1 MPSVQRYLSGHNNLA
16 RTAALAASSVRA
28 STAIERVLARRS
40 GSGRVRLLGNYTGH
54 EATGVEVE
62 VVAAG
67 GVPRASVPQFV
78 GVGNGQL
85 AVQSV
90 DAGAPLQEF
99 TLTLADLGVETATA
113 GLDVREV
120 RIRARVPGSSG
131 NALRITVQP
140 ALTRTATEWAL
151 LAPWSTGQPTQT
163 GPQWDFGGLPLS
175 PKDELD
181 AASPRIA
188 FGADPQV
195 YRPWRKFKDGAWQ
208 FGLSPALQRD
218 VPAKT
223 PVWSVAGGYVVTV
236 SDGVATETFGDTQAS
251 PAQLPIVTFY
261 DLLTALASSALVEVA
276 GVVAADRTSGGQAAI
291 DVPLRTSAWLWAM
304 SGAVALQDVAVP
316 DQAPT
321 QTLTVRCINNDAVG
335 KERWSVVGDVSGA
348 LPVAQTGVAYAVA
361 GVIGFTVPVKT
372 VLGGGGGDASYTF
385 SPVDRGDMEGLPCV
399 ALRPIKLGVAATP
412 QTVTFK
418 YMPRPPAD
426 CRCDAVPSPKVSD
439 KCLGIDPEGGDGVL
453 DPEHASRLQALYEW
467 RRDFLDSNT
476 EFGTSPYGFG
486 QIRSD
491 EREVEIA
498 NGITSAMAA
507 ALGEIYEV
515 AAARDRW
522 DIELGRVVA
531 LMLPLE
537 GVSAGA
543 GAAAPGFTTSFAWS
557 ENVPGAAVGEYFKLL
572 LSNGCIYRV
581 TETDAANVAQDA
593 PVWATAPGAAVEY
606 LNFRYVCHSKYWT
619 AGAAVAANTIV
630 EPGNGSQYITKDGGI
645 SGSTDVLGEMA
656 GGAAGVTDGTV
667 VWEKLRSA
675 GGSSAEIH
683 VVGDV
688 SVVRIDSGDK
698 YSPNRVLVIYRG
710 GTEVVYDG
718 RAGVNEEAA
727 EHIANANFGRI
738 APASAVIDMIEARMD
753 YVRTLAGIVPKTNP
767 SSGDAGGC
775 WVDHGG
781 DWWWVDTSGR
791 YLPAFTN
798 QGYVSAKRN
807 KDTGKPE
814 STKEFGFGLV
824 VACPERLKKGDEIT
838 LRILTVDAERPY
850 RVGDEAVLQTIGAGA
865 AWLTGGIDGTD
876 VQTWRVL
883 GSSAGALPD
892 YVVPTD
898 GTAAPL
904 YEQAGVALRL
914 ALGGIAFQLGDAFTF
929 AVEAGQFRW
938 RRSGGAWSAL
948 ADIPPGGQVALADGL
963 QAAFDAGAAPS
974 FVPGDAYAFA
984 VHQPWAASH
993 VQDAQATA
1001 WGWEGNDA
1009 SMTIDLGTVRP
1020 LGAMAL
1026 ARYQLPGGAAVA
1038 AEVSQDGVA
1047 WSAPLA
1053 LDVTRAVSVAMFHLA
1068 LAARF
1073 VRLSVTNAPG
1083 GSIGWVWCG
1092 QPLTTEHHASTCE
1105 RLRRWAATRGGGLNA
1120 AALYAGAGTG
1130 WKLAWDN
1137 ALLEPDVA
1145 ALLRMGDWA
1154 QAHDEP
1160 LIFVPHPMHEADAS
1174 LVRWGADALQV
1185 SDLHAYQPDNDAWRL
1200 MSATLDLEPVFA

>member
-1 MPSVQRYLSGHNNLA
+1 MPSVQRYLSGRDNLA
-16 RTAALAASSVRA
+16 RTATLAASSVRA
-28 STAIERVLARRS
+28 STAIERVSARRT
-40 GSGRVRLLGNYTGH
+40 GGGRVRLAGSYTGH
-54 EATGVEVE
+54 EAASVDVEIVS
-62 VVAAG
+62 AG

-78 GVGNGQL
+78 GVGNGRL
-85 AVQSV
+85 TVQSV
-90 DAGAPLQEF
+90 DAAAALQEF
-99 TLTLADLGVETATA
+99 TITLADLGIETATA

-120 RIRARVPGSSG
+120 RIRARAPGSGG
-131 NALRITVQP
+131 NALHITVQP
-140 ALTRTATEWAL
+140 ALTRTATDWAL
-151 LAPWSTGQPTQT
+151 LAPWSTSQPTQA

-175 PKDELD
+175 PKEELD

-223 PVWSVAGGYVVTV
+223 PVFAVAGGYVVTV
-236 SDGVATETFGDTQAS
+236 SDGVTTETFGDTQAS
-251 PAQLPIVTFY
+251 PAQPPIVTFY

-348 LPVAQTGVAYAVA
+348 LPVAHTGVAYAVA

-385 SPVDRGDMEGLPCV
+385 SPVDRGDTEGLPCV

-439 KCLGIDPEGGDGVL
+439 KCLGIDQGGGDGVL

-543 GAAAPGFTTSFAWS
+543 GATVAGITTSFVWS
-557 ENVPGAAVGEYFKLL
+557 ENVAGSAEGEYFKLQPP
-572 LSNGCIYRV
+572 NGCIYRV
-581 TETDAANVAQDA
+581 TELGAADVAQDA
-593 PVWATAPGAAVEY
+593 PAWTTAPGAAVEY
-606 LNFRYVCHSKYWT
+606 LDYRYVCHSKYWT
-619 AGAAVAANTIV
+619 AGAAVAPNTIV

-675 GGSSAEIH
+675 GGSGAEIH

-688 SVVRIDSGDK
+688 NVVQIAGADGATS
-698 YSPNRVLVIYRG
+698 RVLVTYRG
-710 GTEVVYDG
+710 GWDVVYEG
-718 RAGVNEEAA
+718 SGNLSPETAVHGVN
-727 EHIANANFGRI
+727 ANSQRM
-738 APASAVIDMIEARMD
+738 STTSSVIDMIEARMD
-753 YVRTLAGIVPKTNP
+753 YVRTLAGIVPKSDP

-814 STKEFGFGLV
+814 STREFGFGLV

-898 GTAAPL
+898 GTPAPL

-914 ALGGIAFQLGDAFTF
+914 ALGGIAFQLGDAFSF

-938 RRSGGAWSAL
+938 RRSGGAWSVL

-984 VHQPWAASH
+984 VHQPWAASNLQNAH
-993 VQDAQATA
+993 ATA
-1001 WGWEGNDA
+1001 WGWEGSSA
-1009 SMTIDLGTVRP
+1009 SMEIDLGAVQQI
-1020 LGAMAL
+1020 GAIAL
-1026 ARYQLPGGAAVA
+1026 ARYQLPEGAAVA
-1038 AEVSQDGVA
+1038 AEVSQDGMA

-1053 LDVTRAVSVAMFHLA
+1053 LDVTRPVSVAVFHLA
-1068 LAARF
+1068 MAARF
-1073 VRLSVTNAPG
+1073 VRFSVISAPG

-1092 QPLTTEHHASTCE
+1092 QPLATENHASSCD
-1105 RLRRWAATRGGGLNA
+1105 RLRRWASTRGNGPNA

-1130 WKLAWDN
+1130 WKLAWED

-1145 ALLRMGDWA
+1145 ALLGLGDWA
-1154 QAHDEP
+1154 QEHDEP
-1160 LIFVPHPMHEADAS
+1160 LLFVPHHMHAADAS
-1174 LVRWGADALQV
+1174 LVRWSADALQI
-1185 SDLHAYQPDNDAWRL
+1185 SDIHAYQPDNEAWRL
-1200 MSATLDLEPVFA
+1200 MSGALDLEPVFA

>member
-16 RTAALAASSVRA
+16 RTAALTASSVRA

-40 GSGRVRLLGNYTGH
+40 GSGRVRLLGSYTGH

-90 DAGAPLQEF
+90 SAGAPLQEF

-223 PVWSVAGGYVVTV
+223 PVFAVAGGYVVTV

-251 PAQLPIVTFY
+251 PAQPPIVTFY

-348 LPVAQTGVAYAVA
+348 LPVAHTGVAYAVA

-385 SPVDRGDMEGLPCV
+385 SPVDRGDTEGLPCV

-467 RRDFLDSNT
+467 RRDFSASNT
-476 EFGTSPYGFG
+476 APGPMPGHAQHDLDFA
-486 QIRSD
+486 D
-491 EREVEIA
+491 AIA
-498 NGITSAMAA
+498 ATFSA

-515 AAARDRW
+515 ASARDEW
-522 DIELGRVVA
+522 DAALTAMQADMEVLLALGGKEPFERT
-531 LMLPLE
+531 MLQAKPKSVWLNPVSGKLFVCAYASNGS
-537 GVSAGA
+537 GVS
-543 GAAAPGFTTSFAWS
+543 PGD
-557 ENVPGAAVGEYFKLL
+557 ENWVDPASPEWDESG
-572 LSNGCIYRV
+572 N
-581 TETDAANVAQDA
+581 
-593 PVWATAPGAAVEY
+593 
-606 LNFRYVCHSKYWT
+606 NFRVQH
-619 AGAAVAANTIV
+619 
-630 EPGNGSQYITKDGGI
+630 GSGWADYAC
-645 SGSTDVLGEMA
+645 L
-656 GGAAGVTDGTV
+656 GAAGDLSPTTGDADRVQL
-667 VWEKLRSA
+667 LR
-675 GGSSAEIH
+675 
-683 VVGDV
+683 
-688 SVVRIDSGDK
+688 R
-698 YSPNRVLVIYRG
+698 Y
-710 GTEVVYDG
+710 T
-718 RAGVNEEAA
+718 
-727 EHIANANFGRI
+727 
-738 APASAVIDMIEARMD
+738 ARMD
-753 YVRTLAGIVPKTNP
+753 YVRTLAGIVPKSDP

-883 GSSAGALPD
+883 GSSAGVLPD

-914 ALGGIAFQLGDAFTF
+914 ALGGIAFQLGDAFSF

-938 RRSGGAWSAL
+938 RRNGEAWSAL
-948 ADIPPGGQVALADGL
+948 ADIPPGGQAALADGL
-963 QAAFDAGAAPS
+963 QVVFEAGAAPS

-1001 WGWEGNDA
+1001 WGWEGSSA
-1009 SMTIDLGTVRP
+1009 SMEIDLGAVQQI
-1020 LGAMAL
+1020 GAIAL

-1073 VRLSVTNAPG
+1073 VRLSVTHAQG

-1092 QPLTTEHHASTCE
+1092 QPLATEHHASSCE
-1105 RLRRWAATRGGGLNA
+1105 RLRRWASTRGGGLNA

-1137 ALLEPDVA
+1137 TLLEPDVA

>member
-1 MPSVQRYLSGHNNLA
+1 M
-16 RTAALAASSVRA
+16 
-28 STAIERVLARRS
+28 
-40 GSGRVRLLGNYTGH
+40 
-54 EATGVEVE
+54 
-62 VVAAG
+62 
-67 GVPRASVPQFV
+67 
-78 GVGNGQL
+78 
-85 AVQSV
+85 
-90 DAGAPLQEF
+90 
-99 TLTLADLGVETATA
+99 
-113 GLDVREV
+113 
-120 RIRARVPGSSG
+120 
-131 NALRITVQP
+131 
-140 ALTRTATEWAL
+140 
-151 LAPWSTGQPTQT
+151 
-163 GPQWDFGGLPLS
+163 
-175 PKDELD
+175 
-181 AASPRIA
+181 
-188 FGADPQV
+188 
-195 YRPWRKFKDGAWQ
+195 
-208 FGLSPALQRD
+208 
-218 VPAKT
+218 
-223 PVWSVAGGYVVTV
+223 
-236 SDGVATETFGDTQAS
+236 
-251 PAQLPIVTFY
+251 
-261 DLLTALASSALVEVA
+261 
-276 GVVAADRTSGGQAAI
+276 
-291 DVPLRTSAWLWAM
+291 
-304 SGAVALQDVAVP
+304 
-316 DQAPT
+316 
-321 QTLTVRCINNDAVG
+321 
-335 KERWSVVGDVSGA
+335 
-348 LPVAQTGVAYAVA
+348 
-361 GVIGFTVPVKT
+361 
-372 VLGGGGGDASYTF
+372 
-385 SPVDRGDMEGLPCV
+385 
-399 ALRPIKLGVAATP
+399 
-412 QTVTFK
+412 
-418 YMPRPPAD
+418 
-426 CRCDAVPSPKVSD
+426 
-439 KCLGIDPEGGDGVL
+439 L

-498 NGITSAMAA
+498 NGITSAMAT

-537 GVSAGA
+537 G
-543 GAAAPGFTTSFAWS
+543 
-557 ENVPGAAVGEYFKLL
+557 L
-572 LSNGCIYRV
+572 
-581 TETDAANVAQDA
+581 NVA
-593 PVWATAPGAAVEY
+593 E
-606 LNFRYVCHSKYWT
+606 
-619 AGAAVAANTIV
+619 
-630 EPGNGSQYITKDGGI
+630 
-645 SGSTDVLGEMA
+645 
-656 GGAAGVTDGTV
+656 
-667 VWEKLRSA
+667 
-675 GGSSAEIH
+675 EIH
-683 VVGDV
+683 VIGDV
-688 SVVRIDSGDK
+688 SVVRIYDEDK
-698 YSPNRVLVIYRG
+698 PPKIQVLVIYRG
-710 GTEVVYDG
+710 GTEVVYEGYNAIVSETAVHD
-718 RAGVNEEAA
+718 
-727 EHIANANFGRI
+727 ANANFRRI

-753 YVRTLAGIVPKTNP
+753 YVRTLAGIVPKSDP

-798 QGYVSAKRN
+798 EAYVSAKRN

-904 YEQAGVALRL
+904 YEQAGVALQL
-914 ALGGIAFQLGDAFTF
+914 ALGGIPFQLGDAFTF

-1092 QPLTTEHHASTCE
+1092 QPLATEHHASTCE
-1105 RLRRWAATRGGGLNA
+1105 RLRRWASTRGGGLNA

-1185 SDLHAYQPDNDAWRL
+1185 TDLHAYQPDNDAWRL